1 MNGTW
6 RFGLF
11 QRNILRHNVT
21 AWTSEKV
28 VLFFPG
34 RMFQREICVPFVKS
48 HLDTSIRPSQSFF
61 GKGNWFVECC
71 KRDSVTKFTSLKFCL
86 PFAQTVNQ
94 LVCAVSNLCV
104 LLQVVS
110 VSFALTTRWINN
122 FLVLEFTSFE
132 SYC

>member
-1 MNGTW
+1 
-6 RFGLF
+6 
-11 QRNILRHNVT
+11 
-21 AWTSEKV
+21 
-28 VLFFPG
+28 
-34 RMFQREICVPFVKS
+34 MFQREICVPFVKS

-61 GKGNWFVECC
+61 GKGNCMIC
-71 KRDSVTKFTSLKFCL
+71 RNGKRDSVTKFTSLKFCL

-94 LVCAVSNLCV
+94 LVCAVNNLCV

-122 FLVLEFTSFE
+122 FLVVEFTSFE